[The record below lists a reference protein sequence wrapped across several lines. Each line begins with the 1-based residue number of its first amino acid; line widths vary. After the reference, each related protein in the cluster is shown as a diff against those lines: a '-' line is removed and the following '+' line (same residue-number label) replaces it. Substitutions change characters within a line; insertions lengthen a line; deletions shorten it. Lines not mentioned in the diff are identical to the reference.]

1 MEYFDAKLV
10 ISAAGKSQ
18 WPDSDLPEI
27 VLAGKS
33 NVGKSSLINTL
44 LNRKSLAYVG
54 KTPGKT
60 RLLNFYEVNHQF
72 MMVDVPGYGFAQ
84 RSQKELIDF
93 GTMMEDYFSERKQ
106 LKVCVQIIDLRHG
119 PSKDDLVMLDYIRSN
134 GIPVLIVATKQDQCN
149 QSETSKNRKMISE
162 KCNIPMHQ
170 IVLFS
175 SKTRRGRDELM
186 DKIIEYIQR

>member
-1 MEYFDAKLV
+1 MEYFDTKLL

-18 WPDSDLPEI
+18 WPDSELPEI

-60 RLLNFYEVNHQF
+60 RLLNFYEVNQQF

-106 LKVCVQIIDLRHG
+106 LKVCIQIIDLRHG
-119 PSKDDLVMLDYIRSN
+119 PSKDDLMMLDYVRSN

-162 KCNIPMHQ
+162 KCNVPLQQ

-186 DKIIEYIQR
+186 EKIETYIR

>member
-1 MEYFDAKLV
+1 MEYFDAKLL

-18 WPDSDLPEI
+18 WPDSELPEI

-60 RLLNFYEVNHQF
+60 RLLNFYEVNQQF
-72 MMVDVPGYGFAQ
+72 IMVDVTGYGFAQ

-106 LKVCVQIIDLRHG
+106 LKVCIQIIDLRHG
-119 PSKDDLVMLDYIRSN
+119 PSKDDLMMLDYVRSN

-162 KCNIPMHQ
+162 KCNVPLQQ

-186 DKIIEYIQR
+186 EKIETYIR

>member
-1 MEYFDAKLV
+1 MEYFDAKLL
-10 ISAAGKSQ
+10 ISAAGKNQ
-18 WPDSDLPEI
+18 WPDSELPEI

-44 LNRKSLAYVG
+44 QNRKSLAYVG

-60 RLLNFYEVNHQF
+60 RLLNFYEVNQQF

-93 GTMMEDYFSERKQ
+93 GTMMEDYFGERKQ
-106 LKVCVQIIDLRHG
+106 LRVCIQIIDLRLG
-119 PSKDDLVMLDYIRSN
+119 PSKDDLVMLDYVRSN
-134 GIPVLIVATKQDQCN
+134 CIPVLIVATKQDQCN

-162 KCNIPMHQ
+162 KCNVPMNQ

-186 DKIIEYIQR
+186 EKIEAYIN

>member
-1 MEYFDAKLV
+1 MEYFDAKLL

-18 WPDSDLPEI
+18 WPDSELPEI

-60 RLLNFYEVNHQF
+60 RLLNFYEVNQQF

-106 LKVCVQIIDLRHG
+106 LKVCIQIIDLRHG
-119 PSKDDLVMLDYIRSN
+119 PSKDDLLMLDYVRSN

-162 KCNIPMHQ
+162 KCNVPLQQ

-186 DKIIEYIQR
+186 EKIETYIR

>member
-18 WPDSDLPEI
+18 WPDSELPEI

-60 RLLNFYEVNHQF
+60 RLLNFYEVNQKF

-84 RSQKELIDF
+84 RSHGELVAF
-93 GTMMEDYFSERKQ
+93 GKLMEEYFHEREQ
-106 LKVCVQIIDLRHG
+106 LRVCIQILDLRHG
-119 PSKDDLVMLDYIRSN
+119 PSKDDLTMLDFVRAN
-134 GIPVLIVATKQDQCN
+134 GIPVLVVATKQDQCN

-162 KCNIPMHQ
+162 KCNIPLQ
-170 IVLFS
+170 NIILFS
-175 SKTRRGRDELM
+175 SKTRKGRDELM
-186 DKIIEYIQR
+186 ERIASFIE

>member
-18 WPDSDLPEI
+18 WPDSELPEI

-60 RLLNFYEVNHQF
+60 RLLNFYEVNQKF

-84 RSQKELIDF
+84 RSHGELVAF
-93 GTMMEDYFSERKQ
+93 GKLMEEYFHQREQ
-106 LKVCVQIIDLRHG
+106 LRVCIQILDLRHG
-119 PSKDDLVMLDYIRSN
+119 PSKDDLTMLDFVRAN
-134 GIPVLIVATKQDQCN
+134 GIPVLVVATKQDQCN

-162 KCNIPMHQ
+162 KCNIPLQ
-170 IVLFS
+170 NIILFS
-175 SKTRRGRDELM
+175 SKTRKGRDELM
-186 DKIIEYIQR
+186 ERIASFIE

>member
-10 ISAAGKSQ
+10 ISAAGKNQ

-60 RLLNFYEVNHQF
+60 RLLNFYEVNQKF

-84 RSQKELIDF
+84 RSHNELVAF
-93 GTMMEDYFSERKQ
+93 GKLMEEYFHERQQ
-106 LKVCVQIIDLRHG
+106 LKVCVLIIDLRHG
-119 PSKDDLVMLDYIRSN
+119 PSKDDLTMLDFVRAN
-134 GIPVLIVATKQDQCN
+134 GIPVVVVATKQDQCN
-149 QSETSKNRKMISE
+149 QSETAKNRKLISE
-162 KCNIPMHQ
+162 KCNVPAHQ
-170 IVLFS
+170 IILFS
-175 SKTRRGRDELM
+175 SKTRKGRDEL
-186 DKIIEYIQR
+186 ITRIFSYIE

>member
-1 MEYFDAKLV
+1 MEYFDAKLL

-18 WPDSDLPEI
+18 WPDSELPEI

-60 RLLNFYEVNHQF
+60 RLLNFYEVNQQF

-106 LKVCVQIIDLRHG
+106 LRVCIQIIDLRHG
-119 PSKDDLVMLDYIRSN
+119 PSKDDLMMLDYVRSN

-149 QSETSKNRKMISE
+149 QSETSKNRKMIAE
-162 KCNIPMHQ
+162 KCNVPMHQ

-186 DKIIEYIQR
+186 EKIEAYIN

>member
-1 MEYFDAKLV
+1 MEYFDAKLL

-18 WPDSDLPEI
+18 WPDSELPEI

-60 RLLNFYEVNHQF
+60 RLLNFYEVNQQF

-106 LKVCVQIIDLRHG
+106 LRVCIQIIDLRHG
-119 PSKDDLVMLDYIRSN
+119 PSKDDLMMLEYVRSN

-162 KCNIPMHQ
+162 KCNVPLQQ

-186 DKIIEYIQR
+186 EKIETYIR

>member
-1 MEYFDAKLV
+1 MEYFDAKLL

-18 WPDSDLPEI
+18 WPDSELPEI

-54 KTPGKT
+54 KRPGKT
-60 RLLNFYEVNHQF
+60 RLLNFYEVNQQF

-106 LKVCVQIIDLRHG
+106 LKVCIQIIDLRHG
-119 PSKDDLVMLDYIRSN
+119 PSKDDLMMLDYVRSN

-162 KCNIPMHQ
+162 KCNVPLQQ

-186 DKIIEYIQR
+186 EKIETYIR

>member
-10 ISAAGKSQ
+10 ISAAGKKQ
-18 WPDSDLPEI
+18 WPDANLPEI

-44 LNRKSLAYVG
+44 VNRKSLAYVG

-60 RLLNFYEVNHQF
+60 RLLNFYEVNGEF
-72 MMVDVPGYGFAQ
+72 MLVDVPGYGFAN

-93 GTMMEDYFSERKQ
+93 GTMMEEYFHERQQ
-106 LKVCVQIIDLRHG
+106 LRVCIQILDLRHG
-119 PSKDDLVMLDYIRSN
+119 PTKDDLTMLDFVRSN
-134 GIPVLIVATKQDQCN
+134 SIPVLIVATKQDQCN
-149 QSETSKNRKMISE
+149 QSETAKNRKMISE
-162 KCNIPMHQ
+162 KCNVPLNQ

-175 SKTRRGRDELM
+175 SKTRKGRDELM
-186 DKIIEYIQR
+186 SKIQTYLQ

>member
-1 MEYFDAKLV
+1 MEYFDAKLL

-18 WPDSDLPEI
+18 WPDSELPEI

-60 RLLNFYEVNHQF
+60 RLLNFYEVNQQF

-106 LKVCVQIIDLRHG
+106 LKVCIQIIDLRHG
-119 PSKDDLVMLDYIRSN
+119 PSKDDLMMLEYVRSN

-162 KCNIPMHQ
+162 KCNVPLQQ

-186 DKIIEYIQR
+186 EKIETYIR

>member
-10 ISAAGKSQ
+10 ISAAGKNQ
-18 WPDSDLPEI
+18 WPDSNLPEI

-60 RLLNFYEVNHQF
+60 RLLNFYQVNDEF

-84 RSQKELIDF
+84 RSHGELVAF
-93 GTMMEDYFSERKQ
+93 GKLMEDYFHHREQ

-119 PSKDDLVMLDYIRSN
+119 PSKDDLTMLDFVRAN
-134 GIPVLIVATKQDQCN
+134 GIPVVIVATKQDQCN
-149 QSETSKNRKMISE
+149 QSETAKNRKMISE
-162 KCNIPMHQ
+162 KCNVPAHQ

-175 SKTRRGRDELM
+175 SKTRKGRDELIE
-186 DKIIEYIQR
+186 KIFSYLK

>member
-60 RLLNFYEVNHQF
+60 RLLNFYEVNQKF

-84 RSQKELIDF
+84 RSHNELVAF
-93 GTMMEDYFSERKQ
+93 GKLMEEYFHERQQ
-106 LKVCVQIIDLRHG
+106 LKVCVLIIDLRHG
-119 PSKDDLVMLDYIRSN
+119 PSKDDLTMLEFVRAN
-134 GIPVLIVATKQDQCN
+134 GIPVVVVATKQDQCN
-149 QSETSKNRKMISE
+149 QSETAKNRKLISE
-162 KCNIPMHQ
+162 KCNVPAHQ
-170 IVLFS
+170 IILFS
-175 SKTRRGRDELM
+175 SKTRKGRDEL
-186 DKIIEYIQR
+186 IARIFSYIE

>member
-60 RLLNFYEVNHQF
+60 RLLNFYEVNQKF

-84 RSQKELIDF
+84 RSHGELVAF
-93 GTMMEDYFSERKQ
+93 GKLMEEYFHEREQ
-106 LKVCVQIIDLRHG
+106 LRVCIQILDLRHG
-119 PSKDDLVMLDYIRSN
+119 PSKDDLTMLDFVRAN
-134 GIPVLIVATKQDQCN
+134 GIPVLVVATKQDQCN
-149 QSETSKNRKMISE
+149 QSETAKNRKMISE
-162 KCNIPMHQ
+162 KCNVPLQNI
-170 IVLFS
+170 ILFS
-175 SKTRRGRDELM
+175 SKTRKGRDELM
-186 DKIIEYIQR
+186 ERIASFIE

>member
-1 MEYFDAKLV
+1 MEYFDAKLL

-18 WPDSDLPEI
+18 WPDSELPEI

-60 RLLNFYEVNHQF
+60 RLLNFYEVNQQF

-106 LKVCVQIIDLRHG
+106 LKVCIQIIDLRHG
-119 PSKDDLVMLDYIRSN
+119 PSKDDLMMLDYVRSN

-162 KCNIPMHQ
+162 KCNVPLHQ
-170 IVLFS
+170 IVL
-175 SKTRRGRDELM
+175 
-186 DKIIEYIQR
+186 

>member
-1 MEYFDAKLV
+1 MEYFDAKLL
-10 ISAAGKSQ
+10 ISAAGKNQ
-18 WPDSDLPEI
+18 WPDSELPEI

-60 RLLNFYEVNHQF
+60 RLLNFYEVNQQF

-93 GTMMEDYFSERKQ
+93 GTMMEDYFGERKQ
-106 LKVCVQIIDLRHG
+106 LRVCIQIIDLRHG
-119 PSKDDLVMLDYIRSN
+119 PSKDDLVMLDYVRSN

-162 KCNIPMHQ
+162 KCAIPMNQ

-186 DKIIEYIQR
+186 EKIEAYIN

>member
-10 ISAAGKSQ
+10 ISAAGKTQ

-60 RLLNFYEVNHQF
+60 RLLNFYEVNQQF
-72 MMVDVPGYGFAQ
+72 MMVDVPGYGFAN
-84 RSQKELIDF
+84 RSQKELIQF
-93 GTMMEDYFSERKQ
+93 GEMMEDYFNGRKQ
-106 LKVCVQIIDLRHG
+106 LRVCIQIMDLRHG
-119 PSKDDLVMLDYIRSN
+119 PTKDDLTMLDFVRESR
-134 GIPVLIVATKQDQCN
+134 IPVLIVATKQDQCN
-149 QSETSKNRKMISE
+149 QSETAKNRKMISE
-162 KCNIPMHQ
+162 KCNVPLNQ

-175 SKTRRGRDELM
+175 SKTRRGREELLE
-186 DKIIEYIQR
+186 KIHMYIQ

>member
-10 ISAAGKSQ
+10 ISAAGKNQ

-60 RLLNFYEVNHQF
+60 RLLNFYEVNQKF

-84 RSQKELIDF
+84 RSHNELVAF
-93 GTMMEDYFSERKQ
+93 GKLMEEYFHERQQ
-106 LKVCVQIIDLRHG
+106 LKVCVLIIDLRHG
-119 PSKDDLVMLDYIRSN
+119 PSKDDLTMLDFVRAN
-134 GIPVLIVATKQDQCN
+134 GIPVVVVATKQDQCN
-149 QSETSKNRKMISE
+149 QSETAKNRKLISE
-162 KCNIPMHQ
+162 KCNVPAHQ
-170 IVLFS
+170 IILFS
-175 SKTRRGRDELM
+175 SKTRKGRDEL
-186 DKIIEYIQR
+186 IARIFSYIE